1 MGEPHNMVAVQEAV
15 LGVLER
21 EGACGLNDLVIKF
34 HDFAW
39 SEVFA
44 AVMAMSRD
52 GRVVFYRIASTG
64 YSDYRVTLASP
75 SPTPTSDYIEACA

>member
-1 MGEPHNMVAVQEAV
+1 MGDSQNVVAVQEAV

-21 EGACGLNDLVIKF
+21 EGTCCLNDLVAKF
-34 HDFAW
+34 HDFSW

-44 AVMAMSRD
+44 AVVTMSRD
-52 GRVVFYRIASTG
+52 GRVVFYRMASTG

-75 SPTPTSDYIEACA
+75 TPTSDYIQACA